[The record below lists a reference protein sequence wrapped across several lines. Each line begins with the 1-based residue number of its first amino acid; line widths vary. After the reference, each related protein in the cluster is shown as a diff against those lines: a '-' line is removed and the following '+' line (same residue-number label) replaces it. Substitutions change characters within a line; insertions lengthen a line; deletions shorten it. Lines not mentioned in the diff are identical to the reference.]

1 MRVPAKYFACAF
13 LAGLALVVVLLLIE
27 QWVKAR

>member
-1 MRVPAKYFACAF
+1 MRVPAKYISWVF

-27 QWVKAR
+27 QWVKR